1 MGSWWGKRR
10 ESSEGNKKKKKPWR
24 QKSVSFFIG
33 KLSNFDFAE
42 LRTSGL
48 IARPNTDA
56 LELYV
61 LKLGPNR
68 FGYIDK
74 PCKNHNPTI

>member
-1 MGSWWGKRR
+1 MRENLIEMGSWWGKRR

-42 LRTSGL
+42 LGQV
-48 IARPNTDA
+48 D
-56 LELYV
+56 
-61 LKLGPNR
+61 
-68 FGYIDK
+68 
-74 PCKNHNPTI
+74 